1 MDFAKLCMELED
13 VYVGQIMQPN
23 PPVLNPNDRV
33 IHARRLLLDE
43 EMVGLPVMD
52 GGKLV
57 GIVTIRDIAMRLAA
71 FQAIVPD
78 EYKNERIRNLL
89 VGDVMSQLP
98 TTTRT
103 DEKLSEASRVMLENH
118 FSSLPTLNL
127 QGELVGLLTKNELTV
142 IVREK
147 F

>member
-1 MDFAKLCMELED
+1 
-13 VYVGQIMQPN
+13 
-23 PPVLNPNDRV
+23 
-33 IHARRLLLDE
+33 
-43 EMVGLPVMD
+43 MVGLPVMD
-52 GGKLV
+52 GEKLV